1 MDKPTLLYD
10 GECSFCIRWVARL
23 KCLTKDRVDYLP
35 SQRANEKFTQIT
47 AEEYKRSVQLVD
59 LGGNVF
65 EGAEAVFRVLAC
77 VPRIT
82 WPLWI
87 YYNIPGFAL
96 ILEWGYRIISK
107 NRKTFGLVC

>member
-1 MDKPTLLYD
+1 MNKSTLLYD

-23 KCLTKDRVDYLP
+23 KYLTRDRVDYLP
-35 SQRANEKFTQIT
+35 SQRACEKFTQIT
-47 AEEYKRSVQLVD
+47 AEEYERSVQLVD
-59 LGGNVF
+59 PGGNVF
-65 EGAEAVFRVLAC
+65 EGAETVFRVLAC

>member
-1 MDKPTLLYD
+1 MDKSILIYD

-23 KCLTKDRVDYLP
+23 KRLTKDQVDYLP
-35 SQRANEKFTQIT
+35 SEKAYEKFTQIST
-47 AEEYKRSVQLVD
+47 DEYERSVQFVD
-59 LGGNVF
+59 LVGNIF

-77 VPRIT
+77 VPRFT
-82 WPLWI
+82 WPLWV

-107 NRKTFGLVC
+107 NRKTFRLVC